1 MPEEIAQQNAV
12 LAEASKGARSRN
24 RINTEW
30 GGSDIFGLPCSMEGR
45 ENPMWN
51 CDWEYENQE
60 TLKQWYEE
68 KIVGIRPNSIV
79 RKIVCKGCG
88 RDFYTL
94 IETKKYCYYHLCGNR
109 GYQKDLKRRRLEKR
123 QNRVCKGCGKTFTPK
138 RSDAVYC
145 SNACRQRAYRQSVT
159 GKVCGQKGHLPQS

>member
-1 MPEEIAQQNAV
+1 MDNA
-12 LAEASKGARSRN
+12 G
-24 RINTEW
+24 W
-30 GGSDIFGLPCSMEGR
+30 GGSDLFGLPPSVKGGT
-45 ENPMWN
+45 NPMWN

-68 KIVGIRPNSIV
+68 KLAGIRPYSAV

-94 IETKKYCYYHLCGNR
+94 IKTKKYCYYHLCGNR

-159 GKVCGQKGHLPQS
+159 DKASDQIEHLQ

>member
-1 MPEEIAQQNAV
+1 
-12 LAEASKGARSRN
+12 
-24 RINTEW
+24 
-30 GGSDIFGLPCSMEGR
+30 MERR
-45 ENPMWN
+45 ENSMWN

-60 TLKQWYEE
+60 TLRQWYEE
-68 KIVGIRPNSIV
+68 KLAGIRPNSIV
-79 RKIVCKGCG
+79 RKIICKGCG

-94 IETKKYCYYHLCGNR
+94 IETKKYCYYGLCGNR
-109 GYQKDLKRRRLEKR
+109 GYQKDLKQWRLEKR

-159 GKVCGQKGHLPQS
+159 DKVSGRIGHLPQP

>member
-1 MPEEIAQQNAV
+1 MGRV
-12 LAEASKGARSRN
+12 
-24 RINTEW
+24 RI
-30 GGSDIFGLPCSMEGR
+30 GPALSYGKK
-45 ENPMWN
+45 ENSMWN

-68 KIVGIRPNSIV
+68 KLAGIRPYSAV
-79 RKIVCKGCG
+79 RKIICKGCG
-88 RDFYTL
+88 RVFYTR
-94 IETKKYCYYHLCGNR
+94 IVSKKYCYYHLCGNR

>member
-1 MPEEIAQQNAV
+1 MPEKRTVKCGI
-12 LAEASKGARSRN
+12 GRSGQRN
-24 RINTEW
+24 RKQKSYKHDDGAGQIFLARPVLWKKGIIPCGTAIGNT
-30 GGSDIFGLPCSMEGR
+30 
-45 ENPMWN
+45 
-51 CDWEYENQE
+51 
-60 TLKQWYEE
+60 
-68 KIVGIRPNSIV
+68 KIRKRRNSGMKKKIAGIRPNSIV
-79 RKIVCKGCG
+79 RKIICKGCG

-109 GYQKDLKRRRLEKR
+109 GYQKDLKQRRLERR

>member
-1 MPEEIAQQNAV
+1 
-12 LAEASKGARSRN
+12 
-24 RINTEW
+24 
-30 GGSDIFGLPCSMEGR
+30 MEGR

-60 TLKQWYEE
+60 TLKQWNEE
-68 KIVGIRPNSIV
+68 KLAGIRPYSAV

-109 GYQKDLKRRRLEKR
+109 GYQKDLKQLNLQRMRKNFYTQAVRCGLLLQRLPPAGLSPER
-123 QNRVCKGCGKTFTPK
+123 
-138 RSDAVYC
+138 
-145 SNACRQRAYRQSVT
+145 YR
-159 GKVCGQKGHLPQS
+159 